1 MNFEHSAERRML
13 ADSLNRF
20 IAQQYNLE
28 KRQQSLQSGQGFDPE
43 IWRQLAE
50 LGVIGALFS
59 EADGG
64 FGGAGFDLIL
74 VFEAMGRGLLVE
86 PLLGSAVLAGS
97 AIASAGDAAHRAQLA
112 SIIDGNLIAALAHDE
127 PDSHYELNRVAC
139 RAEAD
144 GASWRLNGIK
154 SLVLH
159 GEQAGLL
166 VVSART
172 AGALDDSRGIS
183 MFLVPT
189 DTPGLAVQG
198 YATVD
203 GGPVAQVRLN
213 NVILPGHALLGTLH
227 QGHAI
232 LEQAIG
238 RGVLALCAEALGA
251 METAKLA
258 TLDYLRTRQQFGRP
272 IGSFQALQ
280 HRMAVLLLEIE
291 QARSSVINA
300 AAALD
305 ADRLTRERA
314 LSAAKVSIGRI
325 GTLVAQESIQL
336 HGGIGMTWE
345 LPLAH
350 FAKRLV
356 MIDHQLGDEDHHLQR
371 YIALGTAPSP

>member
-13 ADSLNRF
+13 GDSLNRF
-20 IAQQYNLE
+20 IAQNYNLE
-28 KRQQSLQSGQGFDPE
+28 KRQQSLQSGQGFNSG
-43 IWRQLAE
+43 IWQQLAE
-50 LGVIGALFS
+50 MGVIGALFS

-64 FGGAGFDLIL
+64 YGGGGFDLAL
-74 VFEAMGRGLLVE
+74 VFEAVGRGLLVE
-86 PLLGSAVLAGS
+86 PLLGSAVLAGD
-97 AIASAGDAAHRAQLA
+97 AIASAGSETQKIELAQ
-112 SIIDGNLIAALAHDE
+112 IIDGSLIAALAHDE

-139 RAEAD
+139 RAEPQAD
-144 GASWRLNGIK
+144 GWRLDGTK

-172 AGALDDSRGIS
+172 AGAIDDSQGIS
-183 MFLVPT
+183 LFLVPR
-189 DTPGLAVQG
+189 DTPGLEIRG
-198 YATVD
+198 SATLD

-213 NVILPGHALLGTLH
+213 QLLVPGSALLGTLH
-227 QGHAI
+227 QGHAT
-232 LEQAIG
+232 LERAIG

-251 METAKLA
+251 MEVAKVA

-291 QARSSVINA
+291 QARSAVINA
-300 AAALD
+300 ASALE
-305 ADRLTRERA
+305 ADRLDRERA

-325 GTLVAQESIQL
+325 GTLVAQECIQL

-350 FAKRLV
+350 YAKRLV

-371 YIALGTAPSP
+371 YIALGKQ